1 MTLRCHRIT
10 DRIATDKAP
19 IDDLRERLTTVLLER
34 VAEQDGPGAATVLGA
49 LTPLLA
55 RLPDCRTSVK
65 WFQQHYP
72 VLSTVSRCG
81 DKDRCPSCGEDLA
94 CPLDVWWQP
103 LVETSLTN
111 LTMDSAKVAYWLRGQ
126 KEGRGVLETW
136 RRKCSI
142 GFSDYAGWVLYRW
155 YVDRNHIGRGH
166 RLLRRLYEDGWRDPR
181 IIDARLARLQVRYTG
196 QVDDDGNP
204 IPKRIHAARTPRRL
218 HPTLFSRAGGSRER

>member
-1 MTLRCHRIT
+1 MP
-10 DRIATDKAP
+10 A
-19 IDDLRERLTTVLLER
+19 
-34 VAEQDGPGAATVLGA
+34 
-49 LTPLLA
+49 
-55 RLPDCRTSVK
+55 
-65 WFQQHYP
+65 
-72 VLSTVSRCG
+72 
-81 DKDRCPSCGEDLA
+81 
-94 CPLDVWWQP
+94 LDVWWQP
-103 LVETSLTN
+103 LVETSLAN

-155 YVDRNHIGRGH
+155 YVDRNHIRRGH

-181 IIDARLARLQVRYTG
+181 IIDAYAGILAAPGRAEDLEAALEVCASGLATREKSTDRAWRQVVTRQTSIAARLARLQVRYTG